1 LLDIAVLTQLGVTMT
16 RFNKSLLAAA
26 LAGLTAT
33 AQAAPA
39 VDGGWYG
46 FCFGGT
52 GSQAYAGCANEAGK
66 TTGFPLLLT
75 LTGSTLLKITDGFSV
90 GDVFDVYVDGNKVLT
105 TSAPGAG
112 AFLSNPDDLFN
123 SGYYSA
129 GSYLFS
135 AGSYSVSFVASSSPF
150 GAGGAYFELES
161 ANAVPAPGSLALA
174 GLALAGLG
182 VMRQRSSRKA

>member
-1 LLDIAVLTQLGVTMT
+1 MT

-52 GSQAYAGCANEAGK
+52 GSQATAGCQNAAGQ
-66 TTGFPLLLT
+66 TTDFPLLLT
-75 LTGSTLLKITDGFSV
+75 LTGSTLLKITDGFNI

-112 AFLSNPDDLFN
+112 SFLSNPDDLFN

-135 AGSYSVSFVASSSPF
+135 AGTYSVSFVASSSPF
-150 GAGGAYFELES
+150 GGGGAYFELES
-161 ANAVPAPGSLALA
+161 ANPVPVPGSLALA

-182 VMRQRSSRKA
+182 VMRQRSSRQA